1 MSDSWHSMGSG
12 PSGWK
17 AGSVEIGS
25 WLALLVKEI
34 RPLNGFWR
42 EKNWRWSKNNLFSWK
57 DVSTTFAR
65 LKKKEHHCS
74 IMQGS
79 PVARHSSE
87 ATTTLILSPKQITS
101 FLETLDPRSPRAS
114 WWLQAQ
120 SIGQIPFLTWSQ
132 PFCNILHHRVVA
144 LSLTVCTSFL
154 LQRLQI
160 HFCSYLLLGASLTMT
175 CLKFFALKYFL
186 VTLACLMLKLC
197 DQ

>member
-1 MSDSWHSMGSG
+1 MDFDE
-12 PSGWK
+12 K
-17 AGSVEIGS
+17 KIGGEPKIICS
-25 WLALLVKEI
+25 HGKMFLPLL
-34 RPLNGFWR
+34 PDWR
-42 EKNWRWSKNNLFSWK
+42 GR
-57 DVSTTFAR
+57 
-65 LKKKEHHCS
+65 EHHCS
-74 IMQGS
+74 MIQGS
-79 PVARHSSE
+79 PVAKQSSE

-101 FLETLDPRSPRAS
+101 SSETLDPWSPRAC

-175 CLKFFALKYFL
+175 CLKLFALKYFL